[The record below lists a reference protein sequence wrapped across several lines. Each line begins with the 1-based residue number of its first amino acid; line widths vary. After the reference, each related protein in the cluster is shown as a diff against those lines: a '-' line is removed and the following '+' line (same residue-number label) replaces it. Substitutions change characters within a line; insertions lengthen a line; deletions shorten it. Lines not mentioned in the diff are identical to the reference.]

1 MPYFCIFCKITAGFW
16 ALLSFFCPGLY
27 IHICFEVQ
35 SKQRIATKKGGF
47 CMELLLDSAN
57 LNELAD
63 GLRDLPASGVTTNP
77 TILKKEGK
85 VDLPA
90 HLAAVR
96 GLCGPNRSLHVQVVT
111 TAAPAIQAEAQ
122 HILNTLG
129 GDTYI
134 KVPVSEAGLT
144 VIGQLVRAGTHV
156 TATAVYTSLQGML
169 AVLAGANYVAVYCG
183 RIDRAGGSSQAVLHE
198 IADFIHR
205 GGFHTQLLA
214 ASFRLPQAIAD
225 AFAAGADSVT
235 AAPAVL
241 RAGLSLPCIG
251 EATTAFQTDFE
262 TVYGAG
268 ATMQRL

>member
-1 MPYFCIFCKITAGFW
+1 M
-16 ALLSFFCPGLY
+16 LSFFCPGLY

-111 TAAPAIQAEAQ
+111 TAAPAMQAEAQ

>member
-1 MPYFCIFCKITAGFW
+1 
-16 ALLSFFCPGLY
+16 
-27 IHICFEVQ
+27 
-35 SKQRIATKKGGF
+35 
-47 CMELLLDSAN
+47 MELLLDSAN

-90 HLAAVR
+90 HLAAIR
-96 GLCGPNRSLHVQVVT
+96 GLCGPHRSLHVQVVAGD
-111 TAAPAIQAEAQ
+111 AAQMGNEAQ

-214 ASFRLPQAIAD
+214 ASFRVPQAIAD

>member
-1 MPYFCIFCKITAGFW
+1 
-16 ALLSFFCPGLY
+16 
-27 IHICFEVQ
+27 
-35 SKQRIATKKGGF
+35 
-47 CMELLLDSAN
+47 MELLLDSAN

-63 GLRDLPASGVTTNP
+63 GLRDLPAAGVTTNP
-77 TILKKEGK
+77 TILKKEGR
-85 VDLPA
+85 VDLRA
-90 HLAAVR
+90 HLAAIR
-96 GLCGPNRSLHVQVVT
+96 GLCGQHRSLHVQVVAGD
-111 TAAPAIQAEAQ
+111 TAQMGNEAQ

-129 GDTYI
+129 MDTYI

-144 VIGQLVRAGTHV
+144 VIGQLVRTGTHV

-205 GGFHTQLLA
+205 GGFHTRLLA
-214 ASFRLPQAIAD
+214 ASFREPQAIAD

-251 EATTAFQTDFE
+251 EATAAFGADFE
-262 TVYGAG
+262 AVYGAG
-268 ATMQRL
+268 ATMQSL

>member
-1 MPYFCIFCKITAGFW
+1 M
-16 ALLSFFCPGLY
+16 LSFFCPGLY

-90 HLAAVR
+90 HLAAIR

-111 TAAPAIQAEAQ
+111 TAAPAMQAEAQ

-214 ASFRLPQAIAD
+214 ASFRVPQAIAD

>member
-1 MPYFCIFCKITAGFW
+1 
-16 ALLSFFCPGLY
+16 
-27 IHICFEVQ
+27 
-35 SKQRIATKKGGF
+35 
-47 CMELLLDSAN
+47 MELLLDSAN

-63 GLRDLPASGVTTNP
+63 GLRDLPAAGVTTNP
-77 TILKKEGK
+77 TILKKEGR
-85 VDLPA
+85 VDLRA
-90 HLAAVR
+90 HLAAIR
-96 GLCGPNRSLHVQVVT
+96 GLCGQHRSLHVQVVAGD
-111 TAAPAIQAEAQ
+111 AAQMGNEAQ

-129 GDTYI
+129 MDTYI

-144 VIGQLVRAGTHV
+144 VIGQLVRTGTHV

-169 AVLAGANYVAVYCG
+169 AVLAGVNYVAVYCG

-205 GGFHTQLLA
+205 GGFHTRLLA
-214 ASFRLPQAIAD
+214 ASFREPQAIAD

-251 EATTAFQTDFE
+251 EATAAFGADFE
-262 TVYGAG
+262 AVYGAG
-268 ATMQRL
+268 TTMQSL